1 MIGIYL
7 IAASVLC
14 CFVLLVAYLY
24 MRPGDVELHDRSV
37 DLGSVLPIQAIA
49 EGMII
54 NGNGEL
60 TVGYHL
66 LLPEIFSLTESK
78 AETIHKQLQALC
90 KELPSGTVI
99 HQQSFIYTGRYL
111 DESYSNNALAVENQK
126 YFNTKEILNNYVNIY
141 FTFPEKAGHVRK
153 SSTSNSLIRKMNYPF
168 KRPYK
173 NLKKRL
179 ETLEPVI
186 MNIENALSSVS
197 GFAIKRM
204 DDTELN
210 NAVYDYLNQSYE
222 KPVRDASTERVNP
235 MSVSNHDEVKIGDQH
250 IAVLS
255 LTQEGESVREMCR
268 PAVQQIQSEV
278 EMPERITSPC
288 SMCYPVG
295 LGLPFDHIVNCIIE
309 VLDVDQTK
317 AAISSERR
325 SLNFI
330 SPFYAEAA
338 EAQLEQKRFEEEV
351 TKNEWQTTST
361 AFNIILK
368 DSDPKSLM
376 RNISVAQQAFSSMAQ
391 SSCYVEN
398 AETLN
403 LFFSSMPGNAHT
415 NYRGFINISQLALC
429 YLQKESVYISSPDG
443 HLYSDRFGNP
453 VKINL
458 WDNPNLNNRN
468 KVVIGPSGS
477 GKSFWLNNYIYQSYV
492 RKNDIIIID
501 IGGSFRSMVDLNQGK
516 YFDSKNK
523 KQFAFNPF
531 LCEKDKNGRYIYI
544 DTTDKESTD
553 DQIKRVKSVLAYIW
567 KQTGTM
573 TPAEGAILSKSIKG
587 FYEHVNNSSVNNSHK
602 RITPN
607 LIEYAKYLKE
617 VFIKHMTEY
626 EKKTFSIEELLLLME
641 PYTTG
646 ELSYLLNSEENIDI
660 INDRLIAFDMEEAEK
675 QEYFPLIVLIALQ
688 MIADKIKKREGVG
701 KELIIDEAL
710 NFLSDPKFG
719 DFIAYLYRTC
729 RKKEGAVMIAA
740 QNVNFIKNSPPDIK
754 DSILINCDSKIIL
767 DHSQYRENLPD
778 IKKTLSITDSEIGL
792 IESIQTKQLPGGEK
806 KWTEFFIKLGNE
818 SHVFRNEVSPF
829 TGTAFDSR
837 EKTRVRLK
845 QFFNETGSTY
855 TAINL
860 LLDERKKHYS

>member
-7 IAASVLC
+7 IAAIILC
-14 CFVLLVAYLY
+14 CLILLVAYLY
-24 MRPGDVELHDRSV
+24 MRPESIELHDRSV
-37 DLGSVLPIQAIA
+37 DLSSVIPIQTIT
-49 EGMII
+49 EDTII
-54 NGNGEL
+54 NGNGDM
-60 TVGYHL
+60 TIGYRL
-66 LLPEIFSLTESK
+66 LLPEIFSLSETK

-90 KELPSGTVI
+90 KELPAGTII
-99 HQQSFIYTGRYL
+99 HQQSFVYTGRYH
-111 DESYSNNALAVENQK
+111 DENYSSNPLAVENQK
-126 YFNTKEILNNYVNIY
+126 YFNDKEILMNYVNIY
-141 FTFPEKAGHVRK
+141 FTFPDKTTGIRK
-153 SSTSNSLIRKMNYPF
+153 SSTANSLIRKMNYPF
-168 KRPYK
+168 KQPYK
-173 NLKKRL
+173 NYEKRFENL
-179 ETLEPVI
+179 EAII
-186 MNIENALSSVS
+186 MNIENALSSIPD
-197 GFAIKRM
+197 FEIRRM
-204 DDTELN
+204 KDNELN
-210 NAVYDYLNQSYE
+210 NAVFDYINQSYDT
-222 KPVRDASTERVNP
+222 PVKDATTQRINP
-235 MSVSNHDEVKIGDQH
+235 MSVSNHDEVKVGEKY
-250 IAVLS
+250 IAILS
-255 LTQEGESVREMCR
+255 LTQEGESIREMCK
-268 PAVQQIQSEV
+268 PSVPKIQCNI

-288 SMCYPVG
+288 SMCYPVS
-295 LGLPFDHIVNCIIE
+295 LGLPFDHVVNCIIE

-317 AAISSERR
+317 TAISNERR
-325 SLNFI
+325 SLNI
-330 SPFYAEAA
+330 IAPFYSEAA
-338 EAQLEQKRFEEEV
+338 ESQNEQKRFEEEI
-351 TKNEWQTTST
+351 TKNEWQTTYTS
-361 AFNIILK
+361 FNIIIK
-368 DSDPKSLM
+368 DSDSKNLM
-376 RNISVAQQAFSSMAQ
+376 RKVSVAQQAFSSIAQ

-403 LFFSSMPGNAHT
+403 LFFSTIPGNAHS

-429 YLQKESVYISSPDG
+429 YLQKESTYISSPDG

-477 GKSFWLNNYIYQSYV
+477 GKSFWLNNYIYQSYI

-523 KQFAFNPF
+523 QQFAFNPF
-531 LCEKDKNGRYIYI
+531 LCEKDKNGRYLYI
-544 DTTDKESTD
+544 DHTDKESTD

-567 KQTGTM
+567 KQSGTI

-587 FYEHVNNSSVNNSHK
+587 FYEYVNNSSVNNSHN
-602 RITPN
+602 RIIPN
-607 LIEYAKYLKE
+607 LIEYSKYLKE
-617 VFIKHMTEY
+617 IFTKKMTDY
-626 EKKTFSIEELLLLME
+626 EKKTFSIEELILLME

-646 ELSYLLNSEENIDI
+646 ELSYLLNANENIDI

-675 QEYFPLIVLIALQ
+675 QEYFPLIVLITLQ

-754 DSILINCDSKIIL
+754 DSILINCDTKVIL

-778 IKKTLSITDSEIGL
+778 IKKTLSITDQEISL

-845 QFFNETGSTY
+845 QLFNETGSTY
-855 TAINL
+855 SAINL
-860 LLDERKKHYS
+860 LLQERKRHYS

>member
-7 IAASVLC
+7 IAAIILC
-14 CFVLLVAYLY
+14 CLILLVAYLY
-24 MRPGDVELHDRSV
+24 MRPESIELHDRSV
-37 DLGSVLPIQAIA
+37 DLSSVIPIQTIT
-49 EGMII
+49 EDTII
-54 NGNGEL
+54 NGNGDM
-60 TVGYHL
+60 TIGYRL
-66 LLPEIFSLTESK
+66 LLPEIFSLSETK

-90 KELPSGTVI
+90 KELPAGTII
-99 HQQSFIYTGRYL
+99 HQQSFVYTGRYH
-111 DESYSNNALAVENQK
+111 DENYSSNPLAVENQK
-126 YFNTKEILNNYVNIY
+126 YFNDKEILMNYVNIY
-141 FTFPEKAGHVRK
+141 FTFPDKTTGIRK
-153 SSTSNSLIRKMNYPF
+153 SSTANSLIRKMNYPF
-168 KRPYK
+168 KQPYK
-173 NLKKRL
+173 NYEKRFENL
-179 ETLEPVI
+179 EAII
-186 MNIENALSSVS
+186 MNIENALSSIPD
-197 GFAIKRM
+197 FEIRRM
-204 DDTELN
+204 KDNELN
-210 NAVYDYLNQSYE
+210 NAVFDYINQSYDT
-222 KPVRDASTERVNP
+222 PVKDATTQRINP
-235 MSVSNHDEVKIGDQH
+235 MSVSNHDEVKVGEKY
-250 IAVLS
+250 IAILS
-255 LTQEGESVREMCR
+255 LTQEGESIREMCK
-268 PAVQQIQSEV
+268 PSVPKIQCNI

-288 SMCYPVG
+288 SMCYPVS
-295 LGLPFDHIVNCIIE
+295 LGLPFDHVVNCIIE

-317 AAISSERR
+317 TAISNERR
-325 SLNFI
+325 SLNI
-330 SPFYAEAA
+330 IAPFYSEAA
-338 EAQLEQKRFEEEV
+338 ESQNEQKRFEEEI
-351 TKNEWQTTST
+351 TKNEWQTTYTS
-361 AFNIILK
+361 FNIIIK
-368 DSDPKSLM
+368 DSDSKNLM
-376 RNISVAQQAFSSMAQ
+376 RKVSVAQQAFSSIAQ

-403 LFFSSMPGNAHT
+403 LFFSTIPGNAHS

-429 YLQKESVYISSPDG
+429 YLQKESTYISSPDG

-477 GKSFWLNNYIYQSYV
+477 GKSFWLNNYIYQSYI

-523 KQFAFNPF
+523 QQFTFNPF
-531 LCEKDKNGRYIYI
+531 LCEKDKNGRYLYI
-544 DTTDKESTD
+544 DHTDKESTD

-567 KQTGTM
+567 KQSGTI

-587 FYEHVNNSSVNNSHK
+587 FYEYVNNSSVNNSHN
-602 RITPN
+602 RIIPN
-607 LIEYAKYLKE
+607 LIEYSKYLKE
-617 VFIKHMTEY
+617 IFTKKMTDY
-626 EKKTFSIEELLLLME
+626 EKKTFSIEELILLME

-646 ELSYLLNSEENIDI
+646 ELSYLLNANENIDI

-675 QEYFPLIVLIALQ
+675 QEYFPLIVLITLQ

-754 DSILINCDSKIIL
+754 DSILINCDTKVIL

-778 IKKTLSITDSEIGL
+778 IKKTLSITDQEISL

-845 QFFNETGSTY
+845 QLFNETGSTY
-855 TAINL
+855 SAINL
-860 LLDERKKHYS
+860 LLQERKRHYS

>member
-14 CFVLLVAYLY
+14 CFVLLVTYLY

-173 NLKKRL
+173 NLEKRL

-268 PAVQQIQSEV
+268 PAVPQIQSEV

-317 AAISSERR
+317 AAISSERK

-403 LFFSSMPGNAHT
+403 LFFSSMPGNAHA

-477 GKSFWLNNYIYQSYV
+477 GKSFWLNNYI
-492 RKNDIIIID
+492 
-501 IGGSFRSMVDLNQGK
+501 
-516 YFDSKNK
+516 
-523 KQFAFNPF
+523 
-531 LCEKDKNGRYIYI
+531 
-544 DTTDKESTD
+544 
-553 DQIKRVKSVLAYIW
+553 
-567 KQTGTM
+567 
-573 TPAEGAILSKSIKG
+573 
-587 FYEHVNNSSVNNSHK
+587 
-602 RITPN
+602 
-607 LIEYAKYLKE
+607 
-617 VFIKHMTEY
+617 
-626 EKKTFSIEELLLLME
+626 
-641 PYTTG
+641 
-646 ELSYLLNSEENIDI
+646 
-660 INDRLIAFDMEEAEK
+660 
-675 QEYFPLIVLIALQ
+675 
-688 MIADKIKKREGVG
+688 
-701 KELIIDEAL
+701 
-710 NFLSDPKFG
+710 
-719 DFIAYLYRTC
+719 
-729 RKKEGAVMIAA
+729 
-740 QNVNFIKNSPPDIK
+740 
-754 DSILINCDSKIIL
+754 
-767 DHSQYRENLPD
+767 
-778 IKKTLSITDSEIGL
+778 
-792 IESIQTKQLPGGEK
+792 
-806 KWTEFFIKLGNE
+806 
-818 SHVFRNEVSPF
+818 
-829 TGTAFDSR
+829 
-837 EKTRVRLK
+837 
-845 QFFNETGSTY
+845 
-855 TAINL
+855 
-860 LLDERKKHYS
+860 

>member
-1 MIGIYL
+1 
-7 IAASVLC
+7 
-14 CFVLLVAYLY
+14 
-24 MRPGDVELHDRSV
+24 MRKV
-37 DLGSVLPIQAIA
+37 
-49 EGMII
+49 
-54 NGNGEL
+54 
-60 TVGYHL
+60 
-66 LLPEIFSLTESK
+66 
-78 AETIHKQLQALC
+78 
-90 KELPSGTVI
+90 
-99 HQQSFIYTGRYL
+99 
-111 DESYSNNALAVENQK
+111 
-126 YFNTKEILNNYVNIY
+126 
-141 FTFPEKAGHVRK
+141 
-153 SSTSNSLIRKMNYPF
+153 
-168 KRPYK
+168 
-173 NLKKRL
+173 
-179 ETLEPVI
+179 
-186 MNIENALSSVS
+186 
-197 GFAIKRM
+197 
-204 DDTELN
+204 
-210 NAVYDYLNQSYE
+210 
-222 KPVRDASTERVNP
+222 
-235 MSVSNHDEVKIGDQH
+235 
-250 IAVLS
+250 
-255 LTQEGESVREMCR
+255 
-268 PAVQQIQSEV
+268 
-278 EMPERITSPC
+278 
-288 SMCYPVG
+288 
-295 LGLPFDHIVNCIIE
+295 
-309 VLDVDQTK
+309 
-317 AAISSERR
+317 
-325 SLNFI
+325 
-330 SPFYAEAA
+330 
-338 EAQLEQKRFEEEV
+338 
-351 TKNEWQTTST
+351 
-361 AFNIILK
+361 
-368 DSDPKSLM
+368 
-376 RNISVAQQAFSSMAQ
+376 SVAQQAFSSIAQ

-403 LFFSSMPGNAHT
+403 LFFSTIPGNAHS

-429 YLQKESVYISSPDG
+429 YLQKESTYISSPDG

-477 GKSFWLNNYIYQSYV
+477 GKSFWLNNYIYQSYI

-523 KQFAFNPF
+523 QQFAFNPF
-531 LCEKDKNGRYIYI
+531 LCEKDKNGRYLYI
-544 DTTDKESTD
+544 DHTDKESTD

-567 KQTGTM
+567 KQSGTI

-587 FYEHVNNSSVNNSHK
+587 FYEYVNNSSVNNSHN
-602 RITPN
+602 RIIPN
-607 LIEYAKYLKE
+607 LIEYSKYLKE
-617 VFIKHMTEY
+617 IFTKKMTDY
-626 EKKTFSIEELLLLME
+626 EKKTFSIEELILLME

-646 ELSYLLNSEENIDI
+646 ELSYLLNANENIDI

-675 QEYFPLIVLIALQ
+675 QEYFPLIVLITLQ

-754 DSILINCDSKIIL
+754 DSILINCDTKVIL

-778 IKKTLSITDSEIGL
+778 IKKTLSITDQEISL

-845 QFFNETGSTY
+845 QLFNETGSTY
-855 TAINL
+855 SAINL
-860 LLDERKKHYS
+860 LLQERKRHYS